1 MSDTAI
7 AERAGIGASV
17 TGRNGGG
24 FGGNGNGSGGNSGA
38 SHTPQRAYVTG
49 MVIALSGIA
58 MFFMALISAAVVRR
72 GSPSGDW
79 RPLIVSGW
87 LARILWLN
95 TLVLLGSSA
104 TMLHA
109 RSRARAGDETGFR
122 QWWIVTSALG
132 VCFLAGQLLAWRQLV
147 AAGLYLATN
156 PSSSFF
162 YLITAAHGVH
172 LAGGIIALLVVA
184 FRPARRMARGT
195 PVEIASMYW
204 HAMDA
209 IWMFLF
215 FFLISGGR
223 S

>member
-1 MSDTAI
+1 MGNTAI
-7 AERAGIGASV
+7 AERAGMGAGL
-17 TGRNGGG
+17 TGGNGGG
-24 FGGNGNGSGGNSGA
+24 FGGDSNRNGGPGA
-38 SHTPQRAYVTG
+38 SQTPQRVYVTG

-79 RPLIVSGW
+79 QPLVLSGW
-87 LARILWLN
+87 ISGILWLN

-104 TMLHA
+104 TMMHA
-109 RSRARAGDETGFR
+109 KSRARAGDETGFR
-122 QWWIVTSALG
+122 RWWLVTSALG
-132 VCFLAGQLLAWRQLV
+132 VCFLAGQLLAWRQLE

-172 LAGGIIALLVVA
+172 LAGGVIALLVVA
-184 FRPARRMARGT
+184 LRPARRMAQGT
-195 PVEIASMYW
+195 AVGLASMYW

-209 IWMFLF
+209 IWVFLF
-215 FFLISGGR
+215 FFLILGAR
-223 S
+223 A

>member
-1 MSDTAI
+1 MPDSAI
-7 AERAGIGASV
+7 AERAGIA
-17 TGRNGGG
+17 GRDGSTNGGG
-24 FGGNGNGSGGNSGA
+24 FGGNGNGRGGRLGA

-49 MVIALSGIA
+49 MMIALSGIA

-79 RPLIVSGW
+79 QPLAVSGW

-95 TLVLLGSSA
+95 TLVLLTSSA
-104 TMLHA
+104 TLLRA
-109 RSRARAGDETGFR
+109 RSRARAADKTGFR
-122 QWWIVTSALG
+122 RWWMVTSALG

-147 AAGLYLATN
+147 SAGLYLATN

-184 FRPARRMARGT
+184 FRPARRMAQGT
-195 PVEIASMYW
+195 AVEIASMYW

-209 IWMFLF
+209 IWIFLF

-223 S
+223 

>member
-1 MSDTAI
+1 VPDSAI
-7 AERAGIGASV
+7 VERSGIGGVIGS
-17 TGRNGGG
+17 NGGS
-24 FGGNGNGSGGNSGA
+24 SGGHENGRGGELGA

-49 MVIALSGIA
+49 MLIALSGVA
-58 MFFMALISAAVVRR
+58 MFFMALISAAVVRK

-79 RPLIVSGW
+79 RPLLVSGW

-95 TLVLLGSSA
+95 TAVLVASSI
-104 TMLHA
+104 TLLHA
-109 RSRARAGDETGFR
+109 RSRARASDEAGFR
-122 QWWIVTSALG
+122 LWWIVTSALG
-132 VCFLAGQLLAWRQLV
+132 ICFLAGQLLAWRQLV
-147 AAGLYLATN
+147 SAGLYLATN

-172 LAGGIIALLVVA
+172 LAGGIIALFVVV
-184 FRPARRMARGT
+184 FRPARRMAQGT
-195 PVEIASMYW
+195 AVEIASMYW

-209 IWMFLF
+209 IWIFLF

>member
-1 MSDTAI
+1 MSDSAI
-7 AERAGIGASV
+7 AEGAGIGAGA
-17 TGRNGGG
+17 TGSNGGG
-24 FGGNGNGSGGNSGA
+24 IAGYGNGRGDELGA
-38 SHTPQRAYVTG
+38 SQTPQRAYVTG

-79 RPLIVSGW
+79 RPLAVSGW

-104 TMLHA
+104 TMLQA
-109 RSRARAGDETGFR
+109 RSRARAGDEIGFR
-122 QWWIVTSALG
+122 RWWIATSVLG
-132 VCFLAGQLLAWRQLV
+132 LCFLAGQLLAWRQLV
-147 AAGLYLATN
+147 FAGLYLATN

-184 FRPARRMARGT
+184 FHPARRMARGT
-195 PVEIASMYW
+195 AVEIASMYW

-209 IWMFLF
+209 IWIFLF
-215 FFLISGGR
+215 FFLLSGGR
-223 S
+223 